1 MVRWLW
7 QSLKELKPLVHLLF
21 PLCIHWIASEMAN
34 PALVDI
40 STRALC
46 YGESS
51 CAQVIYING
60 IQQTVVGVFKMVA
73 IPLLGQLADEHG
85 RKPLLLLTISTE
97 IVPFTLLAIHSS
109 KGFVYAYYALR
120 TISEIISQ
128 GSIFTIS
135 VAYVADVV
143 DVSKR
148 AAVFGWMTGLS
159 SASHVVGNLLVRFL
173 PEYYIFKVAVVLLII
188 SPIYMAFF
196 LAETVQPRQTQ
207 ESSPQS
213 LNKVFKV
220 VQGRYN
226 SMRSAISV
234 VLTSPTL
241 KSITLV
247 LFFYELGMS
256 GISNVLLYYLKA
268 AFGFDKNQFSEILS
282 VVGIGS
288 IISQLVVLPIANPL
302 VGEKVILCTALLGSV
317 AYGFLYGLAWAPW
330 VPYLSASFGVIF
342 VLVKPSTYAIIS
354 KASSSNDQGKAQGL
368 IAGVQSISDMLSP
381 LAMSPLTTWFLS
393 SDAPFDCKGFSIICA
408 SVCMLIALVCACI
421 IPKEPSSQK
430 VDDDAAENIE
440 APLLS

>member
-1 MVRWLW
+1 M
-7 QSLKELKPLVHLLF
+7 HLLF

-34 PALVDI
+34 PTLVDI
-40 STRALC
+40 STTALC
-46 YGESS
+46 SGQSS
-51 CAQVIYING
+51 CAEVIYING
-60 IQQTVVGVFKMVA
+60 LQQTVVGVFKMVA
-73 IPLLGQLADEHG
+73 IPLLGQLADEYG

-97 IVPFTLLAIHSS
+97 IIPFTLLAINSS
-109 KGFVYAYYALR
+109 KGFVYAYYGLR

-135 VAYVADVV
+135 VAYVADVI
-143 DVSKR
+143 DVNKR
-148 AAVFGWMTGLS
+148 TAVFGWMTGLS
-159 SASHVVGNLLVRFL
+159 SASHVLGNLLVRFL
-173 PEYYIFKVAVVLLII
+173 PEFYIFKVAVVLLII
-188 SPIYMAFF
+188 SPLYMTFF
-196 LAETVQPRQTQ
+196 LVETVKPRQIQ
-207 ESSPQS
+207 ESSS
-213 LNKVFKV
+213 RGLNKVVKV

-226 SMRSAISV
+226 SMHSAISV
-234 VLTSPTL
+234 VLSSPTL
-241 KSITLV
+241 KSVTLV

-288 IISQLVVLPIANPL
+288 IISQLLVLPLVNPL
-302 VGEKVILCTALLGSV
+302 VGEKVILCAALLGSV

-330 VPYLSASFGVIF
+330 VPYLSASFGVIY

-354 KASSSNDQGKAQGL
+354 RASSSNDQGKAQGL

-393 SDAPFDCKGFSIICA
+393 PDAPFDCKGFSIICA
-408 SVCMLIALVCACI
+408 SVCMVIALVFGCMI
-421 IPKEPSSQK
+421 TKEGPSSQK
-430 VDDDAAENIE
+430 VDDAAENIE